1 MKINEVVIKEQPT
14 FRRSKN
20 NPDNKIQNVAQTNS
34 KPHIPIGTRY
44 YDKGQNYEWNGNLW
58 VNITKGVKSA
68 TKQQQA
74 KLNAL
79 FPEPTSSGPDDD
91 GPKQPQ
97 NVPKNVKT
105 VPSKTN
111 IPKKW
116 PDQPPAWDGPANR
129 GYPRTVKLGGE
140 LVPPPDLVGPKSA
153 KFIFPNGGFIS
164 IANTPA
170 AGLTYKDYPPINRV
184 YVPYYI
190 GKIENILRG
199 NQFFYIEDDQK
210 NLRLLDRTN
219 KEGLKVTKGI
229 VNTLLKTNK
238 KPGMMQRA
246 RDAMD
251 DFLDPDDP
259 TRSGYRVLQDP
270 KANRN
275 ELGVIGARIGDKIDS
290 YLGLNKRK

>member
-91 GPKQPQ
+91 GPKQPK

-116 PDQPPAWDGPANR
+116 PDQPPAWDGPVNR
-129 GYPRTVKLGGE
+129 GYPETVKIGGE
-140 LVPPPDLVGPKSA
+140 FVPPPDLVGPKSA

>member
-1 MKINEVVIKEQPT
+1 M
-14 FRRSKN
+14 
-20 NPDNKIQNVAQTNS
+20 
-34 KPHIPIGTRY
+34 
-44 YDKGQNYEWNGNLW
+44 
-58 VNITKGVKSA
+58 
-68 TKQQQA
+68 
-74 KLNAL
+74 
-79 FPEPTSSGPDDD
+79 FPEPTSSGPEDNTPQVPTL
-91 GPKQPQ
+91 PKDAK
-97 NVPKNVKT
+97 V

-129 GYPRTVKLGGE
+129 GYPEVVKLGGE
-140 LVPPPDLVGPKSA
+140 FVPPPDLVGPKSA

-164 IANTPA
+164 IANTSA

-190 GKIENILRG
+190 GNIENILRG

-238 KPGMMQRA
+238 KPGLIQRA
-246 RDAMD
+246 RDAKD
-251 DFLDPDDP
+251 AFLDPDDP

-270 KANRN
+270 KAKRGA
-275 ELGVIGARIGDKIDS
+275 LGVIGARIGDKLDS

>member
-1 MKINEVVIKEQPT
+1 MKINEVVINEQPT
-14 FRRSKN
+14 FRRSKK
-20 NPDNKIQNVAQTNS
+20 NPDNKIQNVAQKNS

-79 FPEPTSSGPDDD
+79 FPEPKSSGPDNDTPQAPTVPD
-91 GPKQPQ
+91 NVKLVPTGTNVPKKGWPDQQPVWIPGQGDNYPQ
-97 NVPKNVKT
+97 NVK
-105 VPSKTN
+105 
-111 IPKKW
+111 I
-116 PDQPPAWDGPANR
+116 
-129 GYPRTVKLGGE
+129 GGE
-140 LVPPPDLVGPKSA
+140 LTGPPSLVGPKSA
-153 KFIFPNGGFIS
+153 KILFPNGGFIS

-170 AGLTYKDYPPINRV
+170 AGLTYKDFPPLNRV

-190 GKIENILRG
+190 GKIEDILKG
-199 NQFFYIEDDQK
+199 NQYFYIEDDQK
-210 NLRLLDRTN
+210 NLRLLDRN
-219 KEGLKVTKGI
+219 DKEGLKVTKAI
-229 VNTLLKTNK
+229 VNTLLRTNK
-238 KPGMMQRA
+238 KPGMLQRA

-251 DFLDPDDP
+251 DFFDPDDP

-270 KANRN
+270 KANRSG
-275 ELGVIGARIGDKIDS
+275 LGVIGARIGDKIDS

>member
-20 NPDNKIQNVAQTNS
+20 NPDNKIQNVAQTNT

-79 FPEPTSSGPDDD
+79 FPEPKSSGPDDD
-91 GPKQPQ
+91 TPQVPTVPDNVKVVPTGSNVPKKGWPDQQPVWIPGQGDNYPQ
-97 NVPKNVKT
+97 NVK
-105 VPSKTN
+105 
-111 IPKKW
+111 I
-116 PDQPPAWDGPANR
+116 
-129 GYPRTVKLGGE
+129 GGE
-140 LVPPPDLVGPKSA
+140 LTGPPSLVGPKSA
-153 KFIFPNGGFIS
+153 KILFPNGGFIS
-164 IANTPA
+164 VANTPA
-170 AGLTYKDYPPINRV
+170 AGLTYKDFPPINRV

-190 GKIENILRG
+190 GKIEDILKG
-199 NQFFYIEDDQK
+199 NQYFYIEDDQK
-210 NLRLLDRTN
+210 NLRLLDRN
-219 KEGLKVTKGI
+219 DKEGLKVTKAI
-229 VNTLLKTNK
+229 VNTLLKTSK

-251 DFLDPDDP
+251 DFFDPDDP

-270 KANRN
+270 KAKRTK
-275 ELGVIGARIGDKIDS
+275 LGVIGARIGDKIDS